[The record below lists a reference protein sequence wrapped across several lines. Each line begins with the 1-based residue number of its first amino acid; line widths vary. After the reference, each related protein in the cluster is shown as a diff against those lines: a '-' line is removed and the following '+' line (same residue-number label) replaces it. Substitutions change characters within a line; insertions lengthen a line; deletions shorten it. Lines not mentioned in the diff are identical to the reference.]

1 VLTVIVAECLMSSA
15 LVQRVVMA
23 RFGYLCAV
31 KPTAWCIKGQTCA
44 AGGFVDEMLGD
55 AR

>member
-1 VLTVIVAECLMSSA
+1 MLTVVVAECLMLSA
-15 LVQRVVMA
+15 LVQRVAMA

-31 KPTAWCIKGQTCA
+31 KPTAWFTKGQTCA
-44 AGGFVDEMLGD
+44 AGGFVDGMLGD